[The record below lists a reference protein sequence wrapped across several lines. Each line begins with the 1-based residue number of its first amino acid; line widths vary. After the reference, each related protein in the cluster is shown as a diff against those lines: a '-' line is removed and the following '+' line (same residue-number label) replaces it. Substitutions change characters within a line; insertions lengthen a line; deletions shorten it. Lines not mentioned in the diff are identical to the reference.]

1 MSSLQQRQFI
11 PTLLVGLGIIASAVT
26 PLVRQPPALAQSAF
40 YDVQGH
46 WAKPC
51 ITRLSQ
57 QGIINGYPDGSFRP
71 NLSMNRAEFATI
83 VAQAFP
89 KAARTRKPVN
99 FVDVPTYHWA
109 YNQITAAAQT
119 RFLSGYPGY
128 IFKPNQNIPRAQVL
142 VALASGLN
150 YSPTREV
157 TTTLK
162 ANFADA
168 KAIPVYAQKSIAA
181 ATEKRVVVNYP
192 DVKLLNP
199 NKKATRAEV
208 AAFLCQALVSSREAS
223 VVPQQYIAADAAS
236 SPTAPKFLKKVS
248 SNHYRRDRLLPN
260 LDRLV
265 LAATK

>member
-1 MSSLQQRQFI
+1 MSSLQQCQFI
-11 PTLLVGLGIIASAVT
+11 PALLVGLGIITSAVT
-26 PLVRQPPALAQSAF
+26 PLVRQPPALAQSAAF

-71 NLSMNRAEFATI
+71 SLSMNRAEFATI
-83 VAQAFP
+83 VTQAFP

-109 YNQITAAAQT
+109 YNQITAATQT

-128 IFKPNQNIPRAQVL
+128 SFKPNQNIPRAQVL

-162 ANFADA
+162 ANFVDA
-168 KAIPVYAQKSIAA
+168 RAIPVYAQKSIAA
-181 ATEKRVVVNYP
+181 ATEKRLVVNYP

-199 NKKATRAEV
+199 NKKATRAD
-208 AAFLCQALVSSREAS
+208 RKS
-223 VVPQQYIAADAAS
+223 VV
-236 SPTAPKFLKKVS
+236 
-248 SNHYRRDRLLPN
+248 
-260 LDRLV
+260 
-265 LAATK
+265 